1 VASKRSASF
10 KKSFMAKI
18 GVFVG
23 EERPFLDGLG
33 SRPALFILHYVE
45 LNPPF
50 QALSTTA
57 AAPKKKNLASARLAP
72 IVALASTSFANPA
85 FSYLA
90 VVRAS
95 ALRGVQSPEGEG
107 TEISLL

>member
-1 VASKRSASF
+1 VASKCSASL

-57 AAPKKKNLASARLAP
+57 AAPKKKKPCERQ
-72 IVALASTSFANPA
+72 ISTH
-85 FSYLA
+85 
-90 VVRAS
+90 
-95 ALRGVQSPEGEG
+95 RGAC
-107 TEISLL
+107 IN